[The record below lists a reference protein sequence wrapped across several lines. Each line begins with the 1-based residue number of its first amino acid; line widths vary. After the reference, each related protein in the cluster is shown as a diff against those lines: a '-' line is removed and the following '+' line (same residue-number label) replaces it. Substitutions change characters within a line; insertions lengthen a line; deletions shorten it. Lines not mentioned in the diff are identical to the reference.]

1 MYYLAATAIVAL
13 FIAIFKLF
21 LGRRTTSRNSEDSNT
36 DTPQQ
41 SDSDLVPLPIGEYE
55 VFLNF
60 RGPDTR
66 DNITNILYRFLARS
80 KIRTFRDD
88 DELRKGEG
96 IWPNLVKA
104 IGQSK
109 ISVLIFSPRYAES
122 KWCLKELAE
131 IIEHRKR
138 EKGHVVLPIFYEVN
152 PTDVRHQTG
161 PFQRA
166 FQQHKRNKFDEKTIQ
181 SWKDALNEVGSL
193 KGWHIKAKDE
203 AADVADVVSG
213 VVWSHLIKN
222 NNTLET
228 DELVGID
235 DHVEQVVDMLD
246 LCAERVNLVGIHGM
260 GGIGKTTLATA
271 AYNKVSTCFDR
282 YSFVKDIRET
292 QKQADGVLI
301 LQKKLLSDILRMD
314 SVGSEANKIIRER
327 VTQFKILVVLDDVDE
342 KFNFEEVLGNLKSF
356 APGSRFIITSRDIK
370 VLRRLSAGQSKLY
383 EIQAMNHSRSLQ
395 LFCKHAFKKDF
406 PLSGF
411 EVLSED
417 IVFTTGG
424 LPLTLK
430 VVGSLLFLEE
440 EDIWKD
446 KLKQL
451 RLVPEGDVIDRL
463 IISYN
468 ALNYEAQQIF
478 LDIACF
484 HIGENKEKASY
495 MWSDCKYHPGIN
507 VNVLVQRSMLKIGDD
522 NEFQMH
528 DQIRDMGREI
538 VRRENIEH
546 PEMRSRIWSKE
557 EAHDVL
563 VNKKGTNQVRAIRAD
578 SEDIVGS
585 ECFTNMT
592 ELRYFEGIQTVLVGD
607 FRHVLP
613 NLKWMRLD
621 FWRLNTYLES
631 PARFNMKNM
640 VIFDVYRCPVGYI
653 PTKVCFMITLTSLN
667 KLLVHNKHKNAGGNK
682 AEITETRRL

>member
-1 MYYLAATAIVAL
+1 MNYLARTATVAV
-13 FIAIFKLF
+13 FIAFFKLV
-21 LGRRTTSRNSEDSNT
+21 LGRRGSSDDSNA
-36 DTPQQ
+36 DTSQQ
-41 SDSDLVPLPIGEYE
+41 SDSASTSGDSDPRPLPIGEYE
-55 VFLNF
+55 VFLSF

-66 DNITNILYRFLARS
+66 SNITNILYRFLTRS

-104 IGQSK
+104 ICQSK
-109 ISVLIFSPRYAES
+109 ISVVIFSPRYAES

-131 IIEHRKR
+131 IVEHRKR
-138 EKGHVVLPIFYEVN
+138 EKGHVILPIFYEVD
-152 PTDVRHQTG
+152 PRDVRHQTG
-161 PFQRA
+161 PYRSA
-166 FQQHKRNKFDEKTIQ
+166 FRQHERNEFDEDTIQ

-193 KGWHIKAKDE
+193 KGINTLNLIFNR

-246 LCAERVNLVGIHGM
+246 LGAEGVNLVGIHGM
-260 GGIGKTTLATA
+260 GGIGKTTLAIA
-271 AYNKVSTCFDR
+271 VYNNVSTYFGR
-282 YSFVKDIRET
+282 YSFIEDIRET
-292 QKQADGVLI
+292 QKQTDGVLV
-301 LQKKLLSDILRMD
+301 LQNKLLSNILRMD
-314 SVGSEANKIIRER
+314 SVRSVVEAKKIIQER

-342 KFNFEEVLGNLKSF
+342 KFNFEEILGKFESF
-356 APGSRFIITSRDIK
+356 TPGSRFIITSRDRK
-370 VLRRLSAGQSKLY
+370 VLRRLSEGQSKLY
-383 EIQAMNHSRSLQ
+383 EVQAMNHSRSLQ
-395 LFCKHAFKKDF
+395 LFCKHAFRKDF

-417 IVFTTGG
+417 IVSTGGG

-446 KLKQL
+446 KLEQL
-451 RLVPEGDVIDRL
+451 QQMPEEGVMDRL

-468 ALNYEAQQIF
+468 DLNYEAQQIF

-507 VNVLVQRSMLKIGDD
+507 VNVLVQRSMLKIGDG

-528 DQIRDMGREI
+528 DQLRDMGREI
-538 VRRENIEH
+538 VRKENIEH
-546 PEMRSRIWSKE
+546 PEIRSRIWSKE
-557 EAHDVL
+557 EGHEVL
-563 VNKKGTNQVRAIRAD
+563 VNKKEAKKLK
-578 SEDIVGS
+578 
-585 ECFTNMT
+585 F
-592 ELRYFEGIQTVLVGD
+592 LKLGD
-607 FRHVLP
+607 CSKMSKFP
-613 NLKWMRLD
+613 
-621 FWRLNTYLES
+621 E
-631 PARFNMKNM
+631 
-640 VIFDVYRCPVGYI
+640 
-653 PTKVCFMITLTSLN
+653 
-667 KLLVHNKHKNAGGNK
+667 
-682 AEITETRRL
+682 